1 MTHSGFKTA
10 QKTVNLGK
18 KENNNKDYRS
28 KEKVHPKYSFSNR
41 IIPFNYIL
49 RTKHNICLN
58 EKNINYIADFY
69 NSKFVGRN
77 FINELININFIEH
90 TEEENKI
97 IQNEFN
103 IYFNS
108 PMSSLICSTDKTK
121 SHHSKTLTK
130 NRNKDRY
137 EKIAF

>member
-1 MTHSGFKTA
+1 MTHSGFTTA
-10 QKTVNLGK
+10 QKKINLKK

-28 KEKVHPKYSFSNR
+28 KEKVHPQCSFSNK

-58 EKNINYIADFY
+58 EENINYIDYIYSSNFVNINP
-69 NSKFVGRN
+69 NSK
-77 FINELININFIEH
+77 NINFEEH
-90 TEEENKI
+90 TWKENKI

-108 PMSSLICSTDKTK
+108 PISTLMCSTDKTK
-121 SHHSKTLTK
+121 SHHAKMLTK

-137 EKIAF
+137 EKITF

>member
-1 MTHSGFKTA
+1 MTRSGFKTA
-10 QKTVNLGK
+10 QKKINLDK

-28 KEKVHPKYSFSNR
+28 KEKGHPKYSFSR
-41 IIPFNYIL
+41 GRIPFNYLL

-58 EKNINYIADFY
+58 EKNLNYLEDIYCSKY
-69 NSKFVGRN
+69 NNVN
-77 FINELININFIEH
+77 PNPITIDFIEL

-108 PMSSLICSTDKTK
+108 PISSLMCSTDKTK
-121 SHHSKTLTK
+121 SYHSKMLTK
-130 NRNKDRY
+130 NRNKDIDQ
-137 EKIAF
+137 KMAF